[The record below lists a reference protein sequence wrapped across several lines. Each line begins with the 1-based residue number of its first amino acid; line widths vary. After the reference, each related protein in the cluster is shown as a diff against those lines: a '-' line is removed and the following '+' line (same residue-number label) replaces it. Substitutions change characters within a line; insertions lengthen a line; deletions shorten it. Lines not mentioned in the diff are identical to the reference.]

1 MKTKFLASMLFAVF
15 VIAACDDNTES
26 IGTFITDGA
35 DHLEV
40 TADSFNVTMNSIAAD
55 SVLSRSN
62 VGYLG
67 KVKDPETGAYITG
80 DFTTQFSVIEDVTF
94 PNINI
99 LDQITAETVADSC
112 EMRLFYQNYFG
123 DSLATMKLTAY
134 ELQSPMKEDVNYYSN
149 YNPQIE
155 GLIRA
160 GGIETS
166 QVYSIKNMKVSEDE
180 RADKD
185 FIEYI
190 SIRKLNDPYTDKDG
204 NTYNNFGTYI
214 LRTYHQHPEY
224 FKNSYNFVHN
234 VIPGFY
240 IKNTGG
246 LGSMAYINSSQLRI
260 NFKYDYND
268 STYNGAFYFGGTEE
282 VLQKTT
288 ISNDK
293 ETITKLVN
301 DNSCTY
307 IKTPAGVFTQV
318 TLPIDEVVSG
328 HENDTINRAKV
339 VLRRI
344 NNTEQSEYTLDL
356 PQTLLMIPSDS
367 IYSFFENGNIAN
379 YKQSFLATY
388 SGSNSSTAEANTYT
402 FNNIASLVSFM
413 ADNKRNGMKNDPNWL
428 SQHPNWN
435 KVVLIPVT
443 ATYNS
448 SNELYKVTHDMSLT
462 STKLN
467 NTNVKLYVIYSR
479 FE

>member
-94 PNINI
+94 PKINI

-190 SIRKLNDPYTDKDG
+190 SIKLNDPYTDKDG

>member
-1 MKTKFLASMLFAVF
+1 MMKTKFLASMLFAVF

-180 RADKD
+180 RSDKD

-190 SIRKLNDPYTDKDG
+190 SIKLNDPYTDKDG

>member
-190 SIRKLNDPYTDKDG
+190 SIKLNDPYTDKDG

-318 TLPIDEVVSG
+318 TLPIDDVVLG

>member
-99 LDQITAETVADSC
+99 LDQITAETIADSC

-180 RADKD
+180 RSDKD

-190 SIRKLNDPYTDKDG
+190 SIKLNDPYTDKDG

-318 TLPIDEVVSG
+318 TLPIDDVVLG

-428 SQHPNWN
+428 NQHPNWN

>member
-1 MKTKFLASMLFAVF
+1 MRKTKFLASMLFAVF

-180 RADKD
+180 RSDKD

-190 SIRKLNDPYTDKDG
+190 SIKLNDPYTDKDG

-318 TLPIDEVVSG
+318 TLPIDDVVSG

>member
-180 RADKD
+180 RSDKD

-190 SIRKLNDPYTDKDG
+190 SIKLNDPYTDKDG

-318 TLPIDEVVSG
+318 TLPIDDVVLG

>member
-180 RADKD
+180 RSDKD

-190 SIRKLNDPYTDKDG
+190 SIKLNDPYTDKDG

-388 SGSNSSTAEANTYT
+388 SGSNSSTSEANTYT

-428 SQHPNWN
+428 SQHHNWN

>member
-99 LDQITAETVADSC
+99 LAQITAETVADSC

-180 RADKD
+180 RSDKD

-190 SIRKLNDPYTDKDG
+190 SIKLNDPYTDKDG

-318 TLPIDEVVSG
+318 TLPIDDVVLG

>member
-99 LDQITAETVADSC
+99 LDQITAETFADSC

-180 RADKD
+180 RSDKD

-190 SIRKLNDPYTDKDG
+190 SIKLNDPYTDKDG

-318 TLPIDEVVSG
+318 TLPIDDVVSG

>member
-94 PNINI
+94 PKINI

-180 RADKD
+180 RSDKD

-190 SIRKLNDPYTDKDG
+190 SIKLNDPYTDKDG

>member
-99 LDQITAETVADSC
+99 LDQITAETIADSC

-180 RADKD
+180 RSDKD

-190 SIRKLNDPYTDKDG
+190 SIKLNDPYTDKDG

-428 SQHPNWN
+428 NQHPNWN

>member
-180 RADKD
+180 RSDKD

-190 SIRKLNDPYTDKDG
+190 SIKLNDPYTDKDG

-268 STYNGAFYFGGTEE
+268 SPYNGAFYFGGTEE

>member
-190 SIRKLNDPYTDKDG
+190 SIKLNDPYTDKDG

-318 TLPIDEVVSG
+318 TLPIDDVVLG

-428 SQHPNWN
+428 NQHPNWN

>member
-99 LDQITAETVADSC
+99 LNQITAETVADSC

-190 SIRKLNDPYTDKDG
+190 SIKLNDPYTAKDG

-214 LRTYHQHPEY
+214 LRTYHQHPEH

-413 ADNKRNGMKNDPNWL
+413 ADNKRNGMKNDPKWL

>member
-99 LDQITAETVADSC
+99 LDQITAETIADSC

-134 ELQSPMKEDVNYYSN
+134 ELKSPMKEDVNYYSN

-180 RADKD
+180 RSDKD

-190 SIRKLNDPYTDKDG
+190 SIKLNDPYTDKDG

-367 IYSFFENGNIAN
+367 IYSFFENGDIAN

-428 SQHPNWN
+428 NQHPNWN

>member
-94 PNINI
+94 PKINI

-190 SIRKLNDPYTDKDG
+190 SIKLNDPYTDKDG

-388 SGSNSSTAEANTYT
+388 SGSNSSTSEANTYT

-428 SQHPNWN
+428 NQHPNWN

>member
-180 RADKD
+180 RSDKD

-190 SIRKLNDPYTDKDG
+190 SIKLNDPYTDKDG

-318 TLPIDEVVSG
+318 TLPIDDVVLG

-344 NNTEQSEYTLDL
+344 NNTEQGEYTLNL

-388 SGSNSSTAEANTYT
+388 SGSNSSTSEANTYT

>member
-55 SVLSRSN
+55 SVLSRSY

-180 RADKD
+180 RSDKD

-190 SIRKLNDPYTDKDG
+190 SIKLNDPYTDKDG

-318 TLPIDEVVSG
+318 TLPIDEVVLG

>member
-180 RADKD
+180 RSDKD

-190 SIRKLNDPYTDKDG
+190 SIKLNDPYTDKDG

>member
-190 SIRKLNDPYTDKDG
+190 SIKLNDPYTDKDG

-344 NNTEQSEYTLDL
+344 NNTEQSEYMLDL

>member
-180 RADKD
+180 RSDKD

-190 SIRKLNDPYTDKDG
+190 SIKLNDPYTDKDG

-388 SGSNSSTAEANTYT
+388 SGSNSSTSEANTYT

>member
-180 RADKD
+180 RSDKD

-190 SIRKLNDPYTDKDG
+190 SIKLNDPYTDKDG

-318 TLPIDEVVSG
+318 TLPIDDVVSG

-388 SGSNSSTAEANTYT
+388 SGSNSSTSEANTYT

>member
-180 RADKD
+180 RSDKD

-190 SIRKLNDPYTDKDG
+190 SIKLNDTYTDKDG

-318 TLPIDEVVSG
+318 TLPIDDVVSG

>member
-180 RADKD
+180 RSDKD

-190 SIRKLNDPYTDKDG
+190 SIKLNDPYTDKDG

-318 TLPIDEVVSG
+318 TLPIDDVVLG

-388 SGSNSSTAEANTYT
+388 SGSNSSTSEANTYT

>member
-94 PNINI
+94 PKINI

-180 RADKD
+180 RSDKD

-190 SIRKLNDPYTDKDG
+190 SIKLNDPYTDKDG

-214 LRTYHQHPEY
+214 LRTYHHHPEY

-260 NFKYDYND
+260 SFKYDYND
-268 STYNGAFYFGGTEE
+268 SIYNGAFYFGGTEE

-388 SGSNSSTAEANTYT
+388 SGSNSSTSEANTYT

-428 SQHPNWN
+428 NQHPNWN